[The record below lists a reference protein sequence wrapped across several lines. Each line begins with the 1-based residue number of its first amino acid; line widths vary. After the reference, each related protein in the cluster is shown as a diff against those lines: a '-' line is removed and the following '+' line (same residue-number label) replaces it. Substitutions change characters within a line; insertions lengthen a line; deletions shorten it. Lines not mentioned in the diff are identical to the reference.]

1 MCYSRRVADVASRE
15 LRNNTRA
22 LLDRVEA
29 GESITITV
37 DGRDVATLVP
47 AGRRPRFMS
56 RAEFVRSVLSHQAD
70 PRLRRD
76 IQAIAPDTTDEL
88 PLE

>member
-1 MCYSRRVADVASRE
+1 MADVASRE

-22 LLDRVEA
+22 ILERVAE

-37 DGRDVATLVP
+37 DGRGVATLMP

-56 RAEFVRSVLSHQAD
+56 RPEFIRLVLGHQAD
-70 PRLRRD
+70 AQLRTD
-76 IQAIAPDTTDEL
+76 IRSLAPDLTDEV